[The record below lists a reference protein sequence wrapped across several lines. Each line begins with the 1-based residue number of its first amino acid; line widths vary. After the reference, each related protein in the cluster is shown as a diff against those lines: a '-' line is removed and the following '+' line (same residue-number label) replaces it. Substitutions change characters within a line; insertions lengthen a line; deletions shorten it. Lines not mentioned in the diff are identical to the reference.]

1 MKRGWMLYRSDGVQ
15 ISSRGDEGDGGMYK
29 IEIDREKTH
38 MMWLC
43 G

>member
-1 MKRGWMLYRSDGVQ
+1 MKQGWMLYRSDGVQ
-15 ISSRGDEGDGGMYK
+15 ISSRGYGGMYK